1 MTAGPHAGTVADA
14 VPFHPGEL
22 LAEVV
27 RGPLVESVHLGHVV
41 VVAPDG
47 GIAFALGEPGAVV
60 WPRSSLKPLQ
70 AVAMLRAGLEVDD
83 DGLALACAS
92 HNGEPGHLD
101 VVRRVLGS
109 AGLGEADLQNTPD
122 LPLDPAA
129 AAGWR
134 EAGGGPTSLTQNC
147 SGKHA
152 AMLVTCA
159 LAGWPTTGY
168 LAADHP
174 LQRAIRAGVEE
185 LTGAPVEHVTVD
197 GCGAPLLSTTVVGLA
212 HGFARLVRAAADAPS
227 SAEGRVAAAVRTR
240 PWLVGGTGRDVT
252 AFCEAVPGLV
262 AKDGAEGVYAAA
274 LPDGTALAL
283 KLADGGGR
291 GRPAVMAAALE
302 VALQVSAVHGRH
314 GVDDDVV
321 AAVRAVGRTPV
332 LGHGAPVGE
341 VRTRWSTAW
350 AADGADGADP
360 ACRAD
365 RAGVVARRDG

>member
-1 MTAGPHAGTVADA
+1 MSPDVTPPA
-14 VPFHPGEL
+14 VPFPPGEV
-22 LAEVV
+22 LARVV

-41 VVAPDG
+41 VVGPDG
-47 GIAFALGEPGAVV
+47 AVAFALGDPGVVV

-92 HNGEPGHLD
+92 HNGEPRHLD
-101 VVRRVLGS
+101 VVRRVLAS
-109 AGLGEADLQNTPD
+109 AGLGEEDLQNTPD

-129 AAGWR
+129 SSAWRAAGG
-134 EAGGGPTSLTQNC
+134 EASSLTQNC

-159 LAGWPTTGY
+159 LAGWPTSGY
-168 LAADHP
+168 LAPEHP
-174 LQRAIRAGVEE
+174 LQRAVRAGVEE
-185 LTGAPVEHVTVD
+185 LVGEAVEHVTVD
-197 GCGAPLLSTTVVGLA
+197 GCGAPLLSTTLLGLA
-212 HGFARLVRAAADAPS
+212 HGFARLALAAQATPA

-240 PWLVGGTGRDVT
+240 PGLVGGTGRDVT

-291 GRPAVMAAALE
+291 GRAAVMAAALE
-302 VALQVSAVHGRH
+302 VALQVSAVHAHRP
-314 GVDDDVV
+314 VDDDVV

-341 VRTRWSTAW
+341 VVTGWSRSW
-350 AADGADGADP
+350 AADAEVAG
-360 ACRAD
+360 
-365 RAGVVARRDG
+365 AGVAGGPQGAGGER